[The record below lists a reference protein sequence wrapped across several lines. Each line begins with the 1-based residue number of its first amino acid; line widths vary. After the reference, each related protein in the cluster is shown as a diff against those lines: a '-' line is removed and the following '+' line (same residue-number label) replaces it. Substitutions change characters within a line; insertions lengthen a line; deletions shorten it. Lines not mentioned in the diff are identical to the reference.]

1 MKHLLNEKVDRV
13 LDKETGELVE
23 QTESK
28 TWVVSGPGEEFFQ
41 VYTQVLGIICGIKQ
55 FAAVKVLCK
64 FLEKVDFNNNIVEV
78 SKAGKQK
85 ICQELGIST
94 PTYYNAINQL
104 KELKLIS
111 GEGGMFT
118 VEPELIWKGT
128 IARRKELLTAGCKIT
143 IAPSGSCSQLGHNLE
158 ELQEAYNQA

>member
-1 MKHLLNEKVDRV
+1 MKRFVNERTAWV

-28 TWVVSGPGEEFFQ
+28 TWSISGDGEEFFQ

-64 FLEKVDFNNNIVEV
+64 FLEKVDFNNNVVEI

-85 ICQELGIST
+85 ICKELGIST

-104 KELKLIS
+104 KELNLIE

-118 VEPELIWKGT
+118 IKPELIWKGT
-128 IARRKELLTAGCKIT
+128 LARRKELLTAGCQIT
-143 IAPSGSCSQLGHNLE
+143 IQPSGSMVE
-158 ELQEAYNQA
+158 ELQEVYNQS